1 MPLKLMIVDD
11 DPQALD
17 LIRAVVE
24 PLGYKTVAL
33 ENSREALKRIDKEKI
48 DGVFVDARMPVLDGF
63 ELTRCVRNSSSNAA
77 VPIVMITGCDDVETM
92 RKGFSAGVTFFL
104 GKPVIPAKLRGLMK
118 AIYSAVLRE
127 KRRYVRLPLR
137 TAVRCR
143 AGSKQFESGCVNIS
157 ESGMLLENSGGL
169 GVGVEL
175 WLEFIVPGTQGSLKS
190 RAQIVRRDPEGQIG
204 VRFTDP
210 AREDLQAIQTY
221 VAGNTP
227 L

>member
-1 MPLKLMIVDD
+1 MIVDD
-11 DPQALD
+11 NPQALD
-17 LIRAVVE
+17 LIRAVVQ
-24 PLGYKTVAL
+24 PLGYETVAF
-33 ENSREALKRIDKEKI
+33 ENSKEALKRIDAEKV
-48 DGVFVDARMPVLDGF
+48 DGVFLDARMPVVDGF
-63 ELTRCVRNSSSNAA
+63 ELTRCIRSSRSNGA

-137 TAVRCR
+137 TAVSCR

-157 ESGMLLENSGGL
+157 ESGMLLEKSGGL
-169 GVGVEL
+169 GVGTEL
-175 WLEFIVPGTQGSLKS
+175 RLEFMVPGTRVSLKS
-190 RAQIVRRDPEGQIG
+190 RAQVVRRDPEDRIG

-210 AREDLQAIQTY
+210 TREDLQAIQTY
-221 VAGNTP
+221 IAGNTP